1 MEVNKYQTA
10 LTDDLI
16 KSLTKEE
23 YENLFDYINNVPF
36 IQSLISPDRKY
47 ARDLPRKDGRIIVD
61 VCHPH
66 ILEDMEYFRP
76 AGNHY
81 KKYGCY
87 TKLRPNG
94 NPNSEFGKWIRQ
106 ELDRIWNGYVRPSD
120 GEWVTGDF
128 YFYINY
134 CPIMVSRTK
143 GDNSKVALRVS
154 SFPEIWEANY
164 LWFHYIDQA
173 RHGGLYNDWI
183 GGQHAVLIARRGVGK
198 AQPYSLELDTPQGRQ
213 VWRDIKVGDLLY
225 NELGGTT
232 KVLEI
237 HEQGVI
243 PIYKINFADGRSTF
257 ACLDHLWEVKIKGKT
272 EVWDTRTIINRG
284 FSPRKDLSRVPSG
297 VEARCSIP
305 INKAIQ
311 MPRQTIPIDP
321 YTLGVILGDGCLRTY
336 YKNNV
341 SFTCHPD
348 DLSNYKQNIPYEI
361 VNLKDK
367 YSHNIRIDNIHKDL
381 KDLNLD
387 FKLSKDK
394 FIPKCYLYNS
404 IETRLELLKGL
415 MDTDGSC
422 SKEGHVE
429 FTSKSKALAED
440 ITWLARSL
448 GIRASLREKK
458 IIYKGEERIYYRVHM
473 VTILPIFKLDRKLAN
488 WKKRNSNRLKNQ
500 AEYVTITSIDYSHNE
515 LAKCVTVDNPTNL
528 YLTNDFIVTHNSYS
542 AGALLAKIF
551 TCGESLETSKEV
563 TGLVTAY
570 EKEYLTKD
578 GILNKFVSMADFC
591 AENTQFPSARYK
603 NSLADM
609 NWIMGYMD
617 ANSGII
623 KGTKNEIIGF
633 SSKDNPDKGRGK
645 RAHKLIF
652 EEFGRFP
659 QFLNTWNTSDYNVR
673 EGEYAFG
680 QLLAFGTGGCVC
692 AGTQVF
698 TATGDLV
705 NIEKLRAED
714 GILGYDL
721 NNNKVSIESISN
733 LRDPALKPCLKII
746 TNSGREL
753 SCSIDHP
760 IYSSNKLDVNGC
772 RTWNWYKAEE
782 LSVGDTVA
790 VCNTVEAAREIAL
803 KKKRWRKQL
812 FDYEKIVKI
821 ENIGLQPIYN
831 LTASNTHTYL
841 ANGIITH
848 NTEGSDFSGALEL
861 IYHPDGYGTYAIP
874 NVFDKNSQGKT
885 KTVFFLGAYMNRKGY
900 YNSDGVSD
908 VIGALLSEIRD
919 RIRIK
924 YNSSDAMALT
934 QRKAE
939 MAITIQEAIMKR
951 DNTIYPVADLNDRLN
966 EIDFNPHHF
975 DDLWIGRLAIKDG
988 AVVYKPD
995 TDVDYIKNFPHKDN
1009 KLEGAICIKAM
1020 PETDSSGNIPTGRYI
1035 AGIDPYDDDV
1045 SNTMSLGALYI
1056 LDLFTDELVFEYVG
1070 RPTFADDFY
1079 EICRKALLFYN
1090 AECNYENNKKG
1101 LFKYFSQHNC
1111 LYLLSDTLEFLRDK
1125 EMIRGNL
1132 YGNKNK
1138 GVNATEPIKAYARRC
1153 IRDWLLKPTETNK
1166 ILENGEVEETT
1177 SLNLFKI
1184 PYRALIQELS
1194 QWNSDANFDR
1204 HDALGMLM
1212 LLREDKLRLIGEGDV
1227 KSSIEDDPNYLGND
1241 PFFSQSKK
1249 GVKFKFSF

>member
-143 GDNSKVALRVS
+143 GANSKVALRVS

-198 AQPYSLELDTPQGRQ
+198 
-213 VWRDIKVGDLLY
+213 
-225 NELGGTT
+225 
-232 KVLEI
+232 
-237 HEQGVI
+237 
-243 PIYKINFADGRSTF
+243 
-257 ACLDHLWEVKIKGKT
+257 
-272 EVWDTRTIINRG
+272 
-284 FSPRKDLSRVPSG
+284 
-297 VEARCSIP
+297 
-305 INKAIQ
+305 
-311 MPRQTIPIDP
+311 
-321 YTLGVILGDGCLRTY
+321 
-336 YKNNV
+336 
-341 SFTCHPD
+341 
-348 DLSNYKQNIPYEI
+348 
-361 VNLKDK
+361 
-367 YSHNIRIDNIHKDL
+367 
-381 KDLNLD
+381 
-387 FKLSKDK
+387 
-394 FIPKCYLYNS
+394 
-404 IETRLELLKGL
+404 
-415 MDTDGSC
+415 
-422 SKEGHVE
+422 
-429 FTSKSKALAED
+429 
-440 ITWLARSL
+440 
-448 GIRASLREKK
+448 
-458 IIYKGEERIYYRVHM
+458 
-473 VTILPIFKLDRKLAN
+473 
-488 WKKRNSNRLKNQ
+488 
-500 AEYVTITSIDYSHNE
+500 
-515 LAKCVTVDNPTNL
+515 
-528 YLTNDFIVTHNSYS
+528 SYS

-680 QLLAFGTGGCVC
+680 QLLAFGCVC
-692 AGTQVF
+692 KDTKVY
-698 TATGDLV
+698 TADGKLV
-705 NIEKLRAED
+705 NIQDLKEPQ
-714 GILGYDL
+714 GILGYK
-721 NNNKVSIESISN
+721 NNRANKEPISYIQ
-733 LRDPALKPCLKII
+733 PYCEKETVKISSTYNNI
-746 TNSGREL
+746 H
-753 SCSIDHP
+753 CSIDHP
-760 IYSSNKLDVNGC
+760 ILCKVPKRSRKTNTRWLEQSWVQAKDIKKGYYIAHIDQIDVWGKSNLKDAYLIGALIGDGSYGLDKTPVLSNCDKDLLDYIEKTYETVTEQSRVTKDGRLYKEYGQTKDKKRLPIDYQSFDKKTSVELLAGLIDTDGCVISRVTITQSSREILSEVQFILRKLGIFAVIYKIKSSKFSTNKDRSSDKFLYRLEIADK
-772 RTWNWYKAEE
+772 RSLQHFAEE
-782 LSVGDTVA
+782 VSPYLKISYKRENAKKFLGKVVIDSNIVWRTVTSA
-790 VCNTVEAAREIAL
+790 PVPAGI
-803 KKKRWRKQL
+803 Q
-812 FDYEKIVKI
+812 
-821 ENIGLQPIYN
+821 QIYN
-831 LTASNTHTYL
+831 LTANDSHTYI

-848 NTEGSDFSGALEL
+848 NTGGTEGSDFSGALEL

>member
-143 GDNSKVALRVS
+143 GANSKVALRVS

-198 AQPYSLELDTPQGRQ
+198 
-213 VWRDIKVGDLLY
+213 
-225 NELGGTT
+225 
-232 KVLEI
+232 
-237 HEQGVI
+237 
-243 PIYKINFADGRSTF
+243 
-257 ACLDHLWEVKIKGKT
+257 
-272 EVWDTRTIINRG
+272 
-284 FSPRKDLSRVPSG
+284 
-297 VEARCSIP
+297 
-305 INKAIQ
+305 
-311 MPRQTIPIDP
+311 
-321 YTLGVILGDGCLRTY
+321 
-336 YKNNV
+336 
-341 SFTCHPD
+341 
-348 DLSNYKQNIPYEI
+348 
-361 VNLKDK
+361 
-367 YSHNIRIDNIHKDL
+367 
-381 KDLNLD
+381 
-387 FKLSKDK
+387 
-394 FIPKCYLYNS
+394 
-404 IETRLELLKGL
+404 
-415 MDTDGSC
+415 
-422 SKEGHVE
+422 
-429 FTSKSKALAED
+429 
-440 ITWLARSL
+440 
-448 GIRASLREKK
+448 
-458 IIYKGEERIYYRVHM
+458 
-473 VTILPIFKLDRKLAN
+473 
-488 WKKRNSNRLKNQ
+488 
-500 AEYVTITSIDYSHNE
+500 
-515 LAKCVTVDNPTNL
+515 
-528 YLTNDFIVTHNSYS
+528 SYS

-680 QLLAFGTGGCVC
+680 QLLAFGTGG
-692 AGTQVF
+692 
-698 TATGDLV
+698 
-705 NIEKLRAED
+705 
-714 GILGYDL
+714 
-721 NNNKVSIESISN
+721 
-733 LRDPALKPCLKII
+733 
-746 TNSGREL
+746 
-753 SCSIDHP
+753 
-760 IYSSNKLDVNGC
+760 
-772 RTWNWYKAEE
+772 
-782 LSVGDTVA
+782 
-790 VCNTVEAAREIAL
+790 
-803 KKKRWRKQL
+803 
-812 FDYEKIVKI
+812 
-821 ENIGLQPIYN
+821 
-831 LTASNTHTYL
+831 
-841 ANGIITH
+841 
-848 NTEGSDFSGALEL
+848 TEGSDFSGALEL

>member
-143 GDNSKVALRVS
+143 GANSKVALRVS

-198 AQPYSLELDTPQGRQ
+198 
-213 VWRDIKVGDLLY
+213 
-225 NELGGTT
+225 
-232 KVLEI
+232 
-237 HEQGVI
+237 
-243 PIYKINFADGRSTF
+243 
-257 ACLDHLWEVKIKGKT
+257 
-272 EVWDTRTIINRG
+272 
-284 FSPRKDLSRVPSG
+284 
-297 VEARCSIP
+297 
-305 INKAIQ
+305 
-311 MPRQTIPIDP
+311 
-321 YTLGVILGDGCLRTY
+321 
-336 YKNNV
+336 
-341 SFTCHPD
+341 
-348 DLSNYKQNIPYEI
+348 
-361 VNLKDK
+361 
-367 YSHNIRIDNIHKDL
+367 
-381 KDLNLD
+381 
-387 FKLSKDK
+387 
-394 FIPKCYLYNS
+394 
-404 IETRLELLKGL
+404 
-415 MDTDGSC
+415 
-422 SKEGHVE
+422 
-429 FTSKSKALAED
+429 
-440 ITWLARSL
+440 
-448 GIRASLREKK
+448 
-458 IIYKGEERIYYRVHM
+458 
-473 VTILPIFKLDRKLAN
+473 
-488 WKKRNSNRLKNQ
+488 
-500 AEYVTITSIDYSHNE
+500 
-515 LAKCVTVDNPTNL
+515 
-528 YLTNDFIVTHNSYS
+528 SYS

-680 QLLAFGTGGCVC
+680 QLLAFGCVC
-692 AGTQVF
+692 KDTKVY
-698 TATGDLV
+698 TADGKLV
-705 NIEKLRAED
+705 NIQDLKEPQ
-714 GILGYDL
+714 GILGYK
-721 NNNKVSIESISN
+721 NNRANKEPISYIQ
-733 LRDPALKPCLKII
+733 PYCEKETVKISSTYNNI
-746 TNSGREL
+746 H
-753 SCSIDHP
+753 CSIDHP
-760 IYSSNKLDVNGC
+760 ILCKVPKRSRKTNTRWLEQSWVQAKDIKKGYYIAHIDQIDVWGKSNLKDAYLIGALIGDGSYGLDKTPVLSNCDKDLLDYIEKTYETVTEQSRVTKDGRIYKELRILGICSLLRELGIYGQTKDKKRLPIDYQSFDKKTSVELLAGLIDTDGCVISRVTITQSSREILSEVQFILRKLGIFAVIYKIKSSKFSTNKDRSSDKFLYRLEIADK
-772 RTWNWYKAEE
+772 RSLQHFAEE
-782 LSVGDTVA
+782 VSPYLKISYKRENAKKFLGKVVIDSNIVWRTVTSA
-790 VCNTVEAAREIAL
+790 PVPAGI
-803 KKKRWRKQL
+803 Q
-812 FDYEKIVKI
+812 
-821 ENIGLQPIYN
+821 QIYN
-831 LTASNTHTYL
+831 LTANDSHTYI

-848 NTEGSDFSGALEL
+848 NTGGTEGSDFSGALEL

-934 QRKAE
+934 QRAE

-988 AVVYKPD
+988 AVIYKPD

>member
-143 GDNSKVALRVS
+143 GANSKVALRVS

-198 AQPYSLELDTPQGRQ
+198 
-213 VWRDIKVGDLLY
+213 
-225 NELGGTT
+225 
-232 KVLEI
+232 
-237 HEQGVI
+237 
-243 PIYKINFADGRSTF
+243 
-257 ACLDHLWEVKIKGKT
+257 
-272 EVWDTRTIINRG
+272 
-284 FSPRKDLSRVPSG
+284 
-297 VEARCSIP
+297 
-305 INKAIQ
+305 
-311 MPRQTIPIDP
+311 
-321 YTLGVILGDGCLRTY
+321 
-336 YKNNV
+336 
-341 SFTCHPD
+341 
-348 DLSNYKQNIPYEI
+348 
-361 VNLKDK
+361 
-367 YSHNIRIDNIHKDL
+367 
-381 KDLNLD
+381 
-387 FKLSKDK
+387 
-394 FIPKCYLYNS
+394 
-404 IETRLELLKGL
+404 
-415 MDTDGSC
+415 
-422 SKEGHVE
+422 
-429 FTSKSKALAED
+429 
-440 ITWLARSL
+440 
-448 GIRASLREKK
+448 
-458 IIYKGEERIYYRVHM
+458 
-473 VTILPIFKLDRKLAN
+473 
-488 WKKRNSNRLKNQ
+488 
-500 AEYVTITSIDYSHNE
+500 
-515 LAKCVTVDNPTNL
+515 
-528 YLTNDFIVTHNSYS
+528 SYS

-680 QLLAFGTGGCVC
+680 QLLAFGCVC
-692 AGTQVF
+692 KDTKVYIADGK
-698 TATGDLV
+698 LV
-705 NIEKLRAED
+705 NIQDLKEPQ
-714 GILGYDL
+714 GILGYK
-721 NNNKVSIESISN
+721 NNRANKEPISYIQ
-733 LRDPALKPCLKII
+733 PYCEKETVKISSTYNNI
-746 TNSGREL
+746 H
-753 SCSIDHP
+753 CSIDHP
-760 IYSSNKLDVNGC
+760 ILCKVPKRSRKTNTRWLEQSWVQAKDIKKGYYIAHIDQIDVWGKSNLKDAYLIGALIGDGSYGLDKTPVLSNCDKDLLDYIEKTYETVTEQSRVTKDGRIYKELRILGICSLLRELGIYGQTKDKKRLPIDYQSFDKKTSVELLAGLIDTDGCVISRVTITQSSREILSEVQFILRKLGIFAVIYKIKSSKFSTNKDRSSDKFLYRLEIADK
-772 RTWNWYKAEE
+772 RSLQHFAEE
-782 LSVGDTVA
+782 VSPYLKISYKRENAKKFLGKVVIDSNIVWRTVTSA
-790 VCNTVEAAREIAL
+790 PVPAGI
-803 KKKRWRKQL
+803 Q
-812 FDYEKIVKI
+812 
-821 ENIGLQPIYN
+821 QIYN
-831 LTASNTHTYL
+831 LTANDSHTYI

-848 NTEGSDFSGALEL
+848 NTGGTEGSDFSGALEL

>member
-143 GDNSKVALRVS
+143 GANSKVALRVS

-198 AQPYSLELDTPQGRQ
+198 
-213 VWRDIKVGDLLY
+213 
-225 NELGGTT
+225 
-232 KVLEI
+232 
-237 HEQGVI
+237 
-243 PIYKINFADGRSTF
+243 
-257 ACLDHLWEVKIKGKT
+257 
-272 EVWDTRTIINRG
+272 
-284 FSPRKDLSRVPSG
+284 
-297 VEARCSIP
+297 
-305 INKAIQ
+305 
-311 MPRQTIPIDP
+311 
-321 YTLGVILGDGCLRTY
+321 
-336 YKNNV
+336 
-341 SFTCHPD
+341 
-348 DLSNYKQNIPYEI
+348 
-361 VNLKDK
+361 
-367 YSHNIRIDNIHKDL
+367 
-381 KDLNLD
+381 
-387 FKLSKDK
+387 
-394 FIPKCYLYNS
+394 
-404 IETRLELLKGL
+404 
-415 MDTDGSC
+415 
-422 SKEGHVE
+422 
-429 FTSKSKALAED
+429 
-440 ITWLARSL
+440 
-448 GIRASLREKK
+448 
-458 IIYKGEERIYYRVHM
+458 
-473 VTILPIFKLDRKLAN
+473 
-488 WKKRNSNRLKNQ
+488 
-500 AEYVTITSIDYSHNE
+500 
-515 LAKCVTVDNPTNL
+515 
-528 YLTNDFIVTHNSYS
+528 SYS

-698 TATGDLV
+698 TATGNLV
-705 NIEKLRAED
+705 NIEKLRIED

-721 NNNKVSIESISN
+721 NNNKVSVESISN
-733 LRDPALKPCLKII
+733 LRNPALKPCLKII

-753 SCSIDHP
+753 SCSTDHP
-760 IYSSNKLDVNGC
+760 IYSSNKLDINKC
-772 RTWNWYKAEE
+772 RIWNWHNAEE
-782 LSVGDTVA
+782 LLVGDAIA
-790 VCNTVEAAREIAL
+790 VCNTVDKFGDTPIFDARLVGLLIGDGSYISSPRITSCDKEI
-803 KKKRWRKQL
+803 Q
-812 FDYEKIVKI
+812 
-821 ENIGLQPIYN
+821 
-831 LTASNTHTYL
+831 
-841 ANGIITH
+841 
-848 NTEGSDFSGALEL
+848 
-861 IYHPDGYGTYAIP
+861 
-874 NVFDKNSQGKT
+874 
-885 KTVFFLGAYMNRKGY
+885 
-900 YNSDGVSD
+900 
-908 VIGALLSEIRD
+908 
-919 RIRIK
+919 
-924 YNSSDAMALT
+924 
-934 QRKAE
+934 
-939 MAITIQEAIMKR
+939 
-951 DNTIYPVADLNDRLN
+951 
-966 EIDFNPHHF
+966 
-975 DDLWIGRLAIKDG
+975 
-988 AVVYKPD
+988 
-995 TDVDYIKNFPHKDN
+995 DYIKSKYSTSIYNTPVPTQDGRII
-1009 KLEGAICIKAM
+1009 EEIGIKNVCG
-1020 PETDSSGNIPTGRYI
+1020 SWR
-1035 AGIDPYDDDV
+1035 
-1045 SNTMSLGALYI
+1045 
-1056 LDLFTDELVFEYVG
+1056 
-1070 RPTFADDFY
+1070 
-1079 EICRKALLFYN
+1079 
-1090 AECNYENNKKG
+1090 
-1101 LFKYFSQHNC
+1101 
-1111 LYLLSDTLEFLRDK
+1111 
-1125 EMIRGNL
+1125 
-1132 YGNKNK
+1132 
-1138 GVNATEPIKAYARRC
+1138 
-1153 IRDWLLKPTETNK
+1153 
-1166 ILENGEVEETT
+1166 
-1177 SLNLFKI
+1177 
-1184 PYRALIQELS
+1184 
-1194 QWNSDANFDR
+1194 
-1204 HDALGMLM
+1204 
-1212 LLREDKLRLIGEGDV
+1212 
-1227 KSSIEDDPNYLGND
+1227 
-1241 PFFSQSKK
+1241 
-1249 GVKFKFSF
+1249 

>member
-143 GDNSKVALRVS
+143 GANSKVALRVS

-198 AQPYSLELDTPQGRQ
+198 
-213 VWRDIKVGDLLY
+213 
-225 NELGGTT
+225 
-232 KVLEI
+232 
-237 HEQGVI
+237 
-243 PIYKINFADGRSTF
+243 
-257 ACLDHLWEVKIKGKT
+257 
-272 EVWDTRTIINRG
+272 
-284 FSPRKDLSRVPSG
+284 
-297 VEARCSIP
+297 
-305 INKAIQ
+305 
-311 MPRQTIPIDP
+311 
-321 YTLGVILGDGCLRTY
+321 
-336 YKNNV
+336 
-341 SFTCHPD
+341 
-348 DLSNYKQNIPYEI
+348 
-361 VNLKDK
+361 
-367 YSHNIRIDNIHKDL
+367 
-381 KDLNLD
+381 
-387 FKLSKDK
+387 
-394 FIPKCYLYNS
+394 
-404 IETRLELLKGL
+404 
-415 MDTDGSC
+415 
-422 SKEGHVE
+422 
-429 FTSKSKALAED
+429 
-440 ITWLARSL
+440 
-448 GIRASLREKK
+448 
-458 IIYKGEERIYYRVHM
+458 
-473 VTILPIFKLDRKLAN
+473 
-488 WKKRNSNRLKNQ
+488 
-500 AEYVTITSIDYSHNE
+500 
-515 LAKCVTVDNPTNL
+515 
-528 YLTNDFIVTHNSYS
+528 SYS

-680 QLLAFGTGGCVC
+680 QLLAFGCVC
-692 AGTQVF
+692 KDTKVY
-698 TATGDLV
+698 TADGKLV
-705 NIEKLRAED
+705 NIQDLKEPQ
-714 GILGYDL
+714 GILGYK
-721 NNNKVSIESISN
+721 NNRANKEPISYIQ
-733 LRDPALKPCLKII
+733 PYCEKETVKISSTYNNI
-746 TNSGREL
+746 H
-753 SCSIDHP
+753 CSIDHP
-760 IYSSNKLDVNGC
+760 ILCKVPKRSRKTNTRWLEQSWVQAKDIKKGYYIAHIDQIDVWGKSNLKDAYLIGALIGDGSYGLDKTPVLSNCDKDLLDYIEKTYETVTEQSRVTKDGRIYKELRILGICSLLRELGIYGQTKDKKRLPIDYQSFDKKTSVELLAGLIDTDGCVISRVTITQSSREILSEVQFILRKLGIFAVIYKIKSSKFSTNKDRSSDKFLYRLEIADK
-772 RTWNWYKAEE
+772 RSLQHFAEE
-782 LSVGDTVA
+782 VSPYLKISYKRENANKFLGKVVIDSNIVWRTVTSA
-790 VCNTVEAAREIAL
+790 PVPAGI
-803 KKKRWRKQL
+803 Q
-812 FDYEKIVKI
+812 
-821 ENIGLQPIYN
+821 QIYN
-831 LTASNTHTYL
+831 LTANDSHTYI

-848 NTEGSDFSGALEL
+848 NTGGTEGSDFSGALEL

-975 DDLWIGRLAIKDG
+975 DDLWIGRISIKDG
-988 AVVYKPD
+988 EDLYKPD
-995 TDVDYIKNFPHKDN
+995 TENYYKDN

-1184 PYRALIQELS
+1184 PYR
-1194 QWNSDANFDR
+1194 
-1204 HDALGMLM
+1204 
-1212 LLREDKLRLIGEGDV
+1212 
-1227 KSSIEDDPNYLGND
+1227 
-1241 PFFSQSKK
+1241 
-1249 GVKFKFSF
+1249 GVISVEFRC

>member
-143 GDNSKVALRVS
+143 GANSKVALRVS

-198 AQPYSLELDTPQGRQ
+198 
-213 VWRDIKVGDLLY
+213 
-225 NELGGTT
+225 
-232 KVLEI
+232 
-237 HEQGVI
+237 
-243 PIYKINFADGRSTF
+243 
-257 ACLDHLWEVKIKGKT
+257 
-272 EVWDTRTIINRG
+272 
-284 FSPRKDLSRVPSG
+284 
-297 VEARCSIP
+297 
-305 INKAIQ
+305 
-311 MPRQTIPIDP
+311 
-321 YTLGVILGDGCLRTY
+321 
-336 YKNNV
+336 
-341 SFTCHPD
+341 
-348 DLSNYKQNIPYEI
+348 
-361 VNLKDK
+361 
-367 YSHNIRIDNIHKDL
+367 
-381 KDLNLD
+381 
-387 FKLSKDK
+387 
-394 FIPKCYLYNS
+394 
-404 IETRLELLKGL
+404 
-415 MDTDGSC
+415 
-422 SKEGHVE
+422 
-429 FTSKSKALAED
+429 
-440 ITWLARSL
+440 
-448 GIRASLREKK
+448 
-458 IIYKGEERIYYRVHM
+458 
-473 VTILPIFKLDRKLAN
+473 
-488 WKKRNSNRLKNQ
+488 
-500 AEYVTITSIDYSHNE
+500 
-515 LAKCVTVDNPTNL
+515 
-528 YLTNDFIVTHNSYS
+528 SYS

-790 VCNTVEAAREIAL
+790 VCNTVDKFGDAPIFDARLVGLLIGDGSYVSSPRITSCDREIQDYIKSRYSTSIYNTPFPTQDGRIIEEIGIKDIRNELRSLGIYGQSGNNKRIPQTLFNASKEDVCNFIAGLIDTDGCVSIGKLHGKRKLPAISVSIATSNKILAEQVQLLLSKIGVYANISTKLPSTNPNKRIKDKNLYYSIDIQTRDGIINLANSVHLLIKYKQKALEAAREIAL
-803 KKKRWRKQL
+803 KKKRWRKQS
-812 FDYEKIVKI
+812 FDYEKIIKI
-821 ENIGLQPIYN
+821 EDIGLQPIYN
-831 LTASNTHTYL
+831 LTADNTHTYL

-988 AVVYKPD
+988 AVIYKPD

-1184 PYRALIQELS
+1184 PYRALI
-1194 QWNSDANFDR
+1194 

-1249 GVKFKFSF
+1249 GAKFKFSF

>member
-143 GDNSKVALRVS
+143 GANSKVALRVS

-198 AQPYSLELDTPQGRQ
+198 
-213 VWRDIKVGDLLY
+213 
-225 NELGGTT
+225 
-232 KVLEI
+232 
-237 HEQGVI
+237 
-243 PIYKINFADGRSTF
+243 
-257 ACLDHLWEVKIKGKT
+257 
-272 EVWDTRTIINRG
+272 
-284 FSPRKDLSRVPSG
+284 
-297 VEARCSIP
+297 
-305 INKAIQ
+305 
-311 MPRQTIPIDP
+311 
-321 YTLGVILGDGCLRTY
+321 
-336 YKNNV
+336 
-341 SFTCHPD
+341 
-348 DLSNYKQNIPYEI
+348 
-361 VNLKDK
+361 
-367 YSHNIRIDNIHKDL
+367 
-381 KDLNLD
+381 
-387 FKLSKDK
+387 
-394 FIPKCYLYNS
+394 
-404 IETRLELLKGL
+404 
-415 MDTDGSC
+415 
-422 SKEGHVE
+422 
-429 FTSKSKALAED
+429 
-440 ITWLARSL
+440 
-448 GIRASLREKK
+448 
-458 IIYKGEERIYYRVHM
+458 
-473 VTILPIFKLDRKLAN
+473 
-488 WKKRNSNRLKNQ
+488 
-500 AEYVTITSIDYSHNE
+500 
-515 LAKCVTVDNPTNL
+515 
-528 YLTNDFIVTHNSYS
+528 SYS

-698 TATGDLV
+698 TATGNLV
-705 NIEKLRAED
+705 NIEKLRIED

-721 NNNKVSIESISN
+721 NNNKVSVESISN
-733 LRDPALKPCLKII
+733 LRNPALKPCLKII

-753 SCSIDHP
+753 SCSTDHP
-760 IYSSNKLDVNGC
+760 IYSSNKLDINKC
-772 RTWNWYKAEE
+772 RIWNWHNAEE
-782 LSVGDTVA
+782 LLVGDAIA
-790 VCNTVEAAREIAL
+790 VCNTVDKFGDTPIFDARLVGLLIGDGSYISSPRITSCDKEIQDYIKSKYSTSIYNTPVHTQDGRIIEEIGIKNIRNELRNLGIYGQSGNNKRIPQALFNASKEDVCNFLAGLIDTDGCVSIGKLHGKRKLPAVSISIATSNKILAEQVQLLLSKIGVYANINIKLPSTNPNKRIKDKNLYYSIDIQTRDGVINLANSVHLLIKYKQKSLEAAREIAL

-966 EIDFNPHHF
+966 EIDFNPHH
-975 DDLWIGRLAIKDG
+975 LMI
-988 AVVYKPD
+988 
-995 TDVDYIKNFPHKDN
+995 
-1009 KLEGAICIKAM
+1009 
-1020 PETDSSGNIPTGRYI
+1020 SG
-1035 AGIDPYDDDV
+1035 
-1045 SNTMSLGALYI
+1045 
-1056 LDLFTDELVFEYVG
+1056 
-1070 RPTFADDFY
+1070 
-1079 EICRKALLFYN
+1079 
-1090 AECNYENNKKG
+1090 
-1101 LFKYFSQHNC
+1101 
-1111 LYLLSDTLEFLRDK
+1111 
-1125 EMIRGNL
+1125 
-1132 YGNKNK
+1132 
-1138 GVNATEPIKAYARRC
+1138 
-1153 IRDWLLKPTETNK
+1153 
-1166 ILENGEVEETT
+1166 
-1177 SLNLFKI
+1177 
-1184 PYRALIQELS
+1184 
-1194 QWNSDANFDR
+1194 
-1204 HDALGMLM
+1204 
-1212 LLREDKLRLIGEGDV
+1212 
-1227 KSSIEDDPNYLGND
+1227 
-1241 PFFSQSKK
+1241 
-1249 GVKFKFSF
+1249 

>member
-10 LTDDLI
+10 LTDDLV

-143 GDNSKVALRVS
+143 GANSKVALRVS

-198 AQPYSLELDTPQGRQ
+198 
-213 VWRDIKVGDLLY
+213 
-225 NELGGTT
+225 
-232 KVLEI
+232 
-237 HEQGVI
+237 
-243 PIYKINFADGRSTF
+243 
-257 ACLDHLWEVKIKGKT
+257 
-272 EVWDTRTIINRG
+272 
-284 FSPRKDLSRVPSG
+284 
-297 VEARCSIP
+297 
-305 INKAIQ
+305 
-311 MPRQTIPIDP
+311 
-321 YTLGVILGDGCLRTY
+321 
-336 YKNNV
+336 
-341 SFTCHPD
+341 
-348 DLSNYKQNIPYEI
+348 
-361 VNLKDK
+361 
-367 YSHNIRIDNIHKDL
+367 
-381 KDLNLD
+381 
-387 FKLSKDK
+387 
-394 FIPKCYLYNS
+394 
-404 IETRLELLKGL
+404 
-415 MDTDGSC
+415 
-422 SKEGHVE
+422 
-429 FTSKSKALAED
+429 
-440 ITWLARSL
+440 
-448 GIRASLREKK
+448 
-458 IIYKGEERIYYRVHM
+458 
-473 VTILPIFKLDRKLAN
+473 
-488 WKKRNSNRLKNQ
+488 
-500 AEYVTITSIDYSHNE
+500 
-515 LAKCVTVDNPTNL
+515 
-528 YLTNDFIVTHNSYS
+528 SYS

-680 QLLAFGTGGCVC
+680 QLLAFGCVC
-692 AGTQVF
+692 KDTKVY
-698 TATGDLV
+698 TADGKLV
-705 NIEKLRAED
+705 NIQDLKEPQ
-714 GILGYDL
+714 GILGYK
-721 NNNKVSIESISN
+721 NNRANKEPISYIQ
-733 LRDPALKPCLKII
+733 PYCEKETVKISSTYNNI
-746 TNSGREL
+746 H
-753 SCSIDHP
+753 CSIDHP
-760 IYSSNKLDVNGC
+760 ILCKVPKRSRKTNTRWLEQSWVQAKDIKKGYYIAHIDQIDVWGKSNLKDAYLIGALIGDGSYGLDKTPVLSNCDKDLLDYVEKTYETVTEQSRVTKDGRLYKELRILGICSLLRELGIYGQTKDKKRLPIDYQSFDKKTSVELLAGLIDTDGCVISRVTITQSSREILSEVQFILRKLGIFAVIYKIKSSKFSTNKDRSSDKFLYRLEIADK
-772 RTWNWYKAEE
+772 RSLQHFAEE
-782 LSVGDTVA
+782 VSPCLKISYKRENAKKFLGKVVIDSNIVWRTVTSA
-790 VCNTVEAAREIAL
+790 PVPAGI
-803 KKKRWRKQL
+803 Q
-812 FDYEKIVKI
+812 
-821 ENIGLQPIYN
+821 QIYN
-831 LTASNTHTYL
+831 LTANDSHTYI

-848 NTEGSDFSGALEL
+848 NTGGTEGSDFSGALEL

-988 AVVYKPD
+988 AVIYKPD

-1056 LDLFTDELVFEYVG
+1056 LDLFTDELVLNMLVDLHLQMISMKY
-1070 RPTFADDFY
+1070 
-1079 EICRKALLFYN
+1079 
-1090 AECNYENNKKG
+1090 AEKLYYFIMQNVTMKTIKKG

>member
-143 GDNSKVALRVS
+143 GANSKVALRVS

-198 AQPYSLELDTPQGRQ
+198 
-213 VWRDIKVGDLLY
+213 
-225 NELGGTT
+225 
-232 KVLEI
+232 
-237 HEQGVI
+237 
-243 PIYKINFADGRSTF
+243 
-257 ACLDHLWEVKIKGKT
+257 
-272 EVWDTRTIINRG
+272 
-284 FSPRKDLSRVPSG
+284 
-297 VEARCSIP
+297 
-305 INKAIQ
+305 
-311 MPRQTIPIDP
+311 
-321 YTLGVILGDGCLRTY
+321 
-336 YKNNV
+336 
-341 SFTCHPD
+341 
-348 DLSNYKQNIPYEI
+348 
-361 VNLKDK
+361 
-367 YSHNIRIDNIHKDL
+367 
-381 KDLNLD
+381 
-387 FKLSKDK
+387 
-394 FIPKCYLYNS
+394 
-404 IETRLELLKGL
+404 
-415 MDTDGSC
+415 
-422 SKEGHVE
+422 
-429 FTSKSKALAED
+429 
-440 ITWLARSL
+440 
-448 GIRASLREKK
+448 
-458 IIYKGEERIYYRVHM
+458 
-473 VTILPIFKLDRKLAN
+473 
-488 WKKRNSNRLKNQ
+488 
-500 AEYVTITSIDYSHNE
+500 
-515 LAKCVTVDNPTNL
+515 
-528 YLTNDFIVTHNSYS
+528 SYS

-698 TATGDLV
+698 TATGNLV
-705 NIEKLRAED
+705 NIEKLRIED

-721 NNNKVSIESISN
+721 NNNKVSVESISN
-733 LRDPALKPCLKII
+733 LRNPALKPCLKII

-790 VCNTVEAAREIAL
+790 VCNTVDKFGDAPIFDARLVGLLIGDGSYVSSPRITSCDREIQDYIKSRYSTSIYNTPFPTQDGRIIEEIGIKDIRNELRSLGIYGQSGNNKRIPQTLFNASKEDVCNFIAGLIDTDGCVSIGKLHGKRKLPAISVSIATSNKILAEQVQLLLSKIGVYANISTKLPSTNPNKRIKDKNLYYSIDIQTRDGVINLANSVHLLIKYKQKSLEAAREIAL